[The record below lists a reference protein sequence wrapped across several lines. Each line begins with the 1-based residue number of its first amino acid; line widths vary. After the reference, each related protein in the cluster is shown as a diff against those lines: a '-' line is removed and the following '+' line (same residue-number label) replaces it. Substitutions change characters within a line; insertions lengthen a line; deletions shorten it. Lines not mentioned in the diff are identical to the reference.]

1 MLVVPVA
8 AVMKVA
14 VCPTQAVKSVGWVV
28 MVIVAVE
35 PTVKT
40 PLVVAVL
47 HPTVTEIVPVVAPT
61 GTVVVILVEVLA
73 VTTAVMPLNFTMLFA
88 GVASKFVPV
97 MVREL
102 PIAPEAGAKE
112 VIVGPLDNASPIM
125 VHPLGPI
132 KFVLAETADG
142 RYSNPV
148 APSVMPL
155 GVEGLAFQ
163 PISVAE

>member
-1 MLVVPVA
+1 MPAVV
-8 AVMKVA
+8 KVA

-28 MVIVAVE
+28 MVMLGVE

-40 PLVVAVL
+40 LLLVAVL
-47 HPTVTEIVPVVAPT
+47 HPKVTEIVPVVAPT

-73 VTTAVMPLNFTMLFA
+73 VTTAAVPLNFTMLFA
-88 GVASKFVPV
+88 GVASKLVPA
-97 MVREL
+97 MVTEL
-102 PIAPEAGAKE
+102 PIAPEVGAKE
-112 VIVGPLDNASPIM
+112 VIVGTRPLENASPVM
-125 VHPLGPI
+125 AHPLAPI

-142 RYSNPV
+142 RYSNPM

>member
-1 MLVVPVA
+1 MLLAGVALKLVPLIVTVVPIGPLAGVNDIMIGGRGTTKFVA
-8 AVMKVA
+8 LVTVLQ
-14 VCPTQAVKSVGWVV
+14 P
-28 MVIVAVE
+28 MVTSIG
-35 PTVKT
+35 
-40 PLVVAVL
+40 
-47 HPTVTEIVPVVAPT
+47 PVVAPA

-73 VTTAVMPLNFTMLFA
+73 VTTAVVSLNFTMLFA
-88 GVASKFVPV
+88 GVGSKLVPV
-97 MVREL
+97 MVTEL
-102 PIAPEAGAKE
+102 PIAPEVGAKE
-112 VIVGPLDNASPIM
+112 VIVGPLDNASPVM

-142 RYSNPV
+142 RYSNPE